1 MPSRRTRPSIR
12 NSRYGGSA
20 IDQANQ
26 ATFDREQEI
35 RGLFDKIIGTY
46 EPGGS
51 FGAGTE
57 AMLERQKQ
65 QYTGQATQQ
74 LISSGLY
81 GSTMTAGIPK
91 KFEEEIGMPTRLKL
105 EDIRKQAYT
114 GALGQKASFIER
126 IEDVTP
132 SFETLAQL
140 TAQAQ
145 KPTQSLSDWLG
156 ETFGGGGMPRQTTR
170 TTNGGGMSADEIQ
183 AAKLK
188 REQMLKDYQAPDI
201 QYSSLYGKAQP
212 EQSIYWTD
220 AEKKK
225 RLTQEVQKNTQP
237 TSYVPTYG
245 SFGV

>member
-1 MPSRRTRPSIR
+1 MANRTRVTKGT
-12 NSRYGGSA
+12 SRYGGSA
-20 IDQANQ
+20 VEQANQ
-26 ATFDREQEI
+26 AALKREDEI

-46 EPGGS
+46 EPGGD

-57 AMLERQKQ
+57 AMIDRQKK

-145 KPTQSLSDWLG
+145 QPTQSLSSWLG
-156 ETFGGGGMPRQTTR
+156 ETFGGGGSGYTSPKTST
-170 TTNGGGMSADEIQ
+170 GGGMSAAEIQ

-188 REQMLKDYQAPDI
+188 RVLDDYKAPET
-201 QYSSLYGKAQP
+201 QYNSLYGKAQP

-225 RLTQEVQKNTQP
+225 RLTQEVQKNTSP

-245 SFGV
+245 SFGI